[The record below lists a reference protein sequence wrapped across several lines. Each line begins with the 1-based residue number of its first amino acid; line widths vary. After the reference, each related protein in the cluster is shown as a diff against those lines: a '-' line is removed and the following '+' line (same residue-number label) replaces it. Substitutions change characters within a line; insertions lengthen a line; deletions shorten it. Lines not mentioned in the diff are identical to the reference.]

1 VAVASHVL
9 EAVRGLVG
17 AIAGELGLEVVDV
30 EFRREARGWVLRVYL
45 DSPRGIGLGECQ
57 AVSERLGDR
66 LDAEGL
72 IDHAYALEV
81 SSPGLDRPLKTTRD
95 FERFAGRRARI
106 RTGEPIAGQRNFRG
120 ILRGCEAG
128 SVLLEVEGGRA
139 VVIPQALIVGARLE
153 VDF

>member
-1 VAVASHVL
+1 MAGHVL
-9 EAVRGLVG
+9 EAVRGLAG
-17 AIAGELGLEVVDV
+17 SIASALGLEVAEV

-45 DSPRGIGLGECQ
+45 DSPRGIGLADCQ

-106 RTGEPIAGQRNFRG
+106 QTGEPIAGQRNFQG

-128 SVLLEVEGGRA
+128 SVRLEVEGGRA
-139 VVIPQALIVGARLE
+139 VAIPHALIVRARLE
-153 VDF
+153 VDV